1 MKTVA
6 AIAIFGLSLIILI
19 YLYYFLTDFRVIR
32 PIEHSEKMIGFLR
45 FIGFAALLPFFV
57 KYRQHRWVN

>member
-6 AIAIFGLSLIILI
+6 GVAIFGLSLIILI

-32 PIEHSEKMIGFLR
+32 PIDHSEKAIGFLR
-45 FIGFAALLPFFV
+45 FLGFAALLPFFL
-57 KYRQHRWVN
+57 KYRKHRWTS